1 MGSIGRRLKH
11 GNILS
16 IIWSSTQISGII
28 YREGRV
34 KRIMKMKIFR
44 IVTSLVILFG
54 LAGLVGC
61 QAQTQPVPEPVPSD
75 PQAIQTMNVAVY
87 YLKDKNNEM
96 YLVRE
101 VHKVEK
107 RVEVA
112 RAALHEL
119 ISGNP
124 LTSGAT
130 KVLPA
135 DTKILGIKIE
145 NGLATVDFSGEVLK
159 ANVGST
165 GEALGIA
172 SIVNTLTEFP
182 TVQQV
187 QFTVDGK
194 AENGMGWW
202 GHVGLYEQPF
212 KRNLSAVYEPVI
224 WVNSP
229 IADQTIISPVRIKGN
244 ARIFE
249 AMVSYRLRD
258 ADGNIL
264 AQGSTMAAAGAPER
278 GDFEAQLSFTPASV
292 GKGQLEV
299 YEVSMK
305 DGSEMNM
312 VIVPVQWQSK

>member
-1 MGSIGRRLKH
+1 MKILRI
-11 GNILS
+11 ILS
-16 IIWSSTQISGII
+16 LL
-28 YREGRV
+28 
-34 KRIMKMKIFR
+34 
-44 IVTSLVILFG
+44 IVFG
-54 LAGLVGC
+54 MFGLVGC
-61 QAQTQPVPEPVPSD
+61 RSQPQPEPQPVPGPVPSD

-87 YLKDKNNEM
+87 YLKDNNNEM

-107 RVEVA
+107 SAGVA
-112 RAALHEL
+112 KAALNEL

-124 LTSGAT
+124 LTAGAI

-145 NGLATVDFSGEVLK
+145 NGLATIDFSKEVLK

-182 TVQQV
+182 TVEQV

-194 AENGMGWW
+194 AENGMDWW

-212 KRNLSAVYEPVI
+212 KRNLSSVYEPVI
-224 WVNSP
+224 WVNAP
-229 IADQTIISPVRIKGN
+229 IADQTITNPVIIKGN

-249 AMVSYRLRD
+249 AMVSFRLRD

-264 AQGSTMAAAGAPER
+264 AQGSTMATAGAPDR
-278 GDFEAQLSFTPASV
+278 GDFEAQLSFTPTSV

-312 VIVPVQWQSK
+312 VIIPVQWKSE